1 MFGQSLRHNGQASS
15 RIGDDTMAKN
25 FAASDF
31 AVSIQNLTHHYGD
44 NEALHQIDLNLPAGQ
59 TIGLVGPDGVG
70 KSTLLGIISG
80 VKRLQSG
87 KVTTLD
93 ADIGQKKQRE
103 AVLPRVAFMPQG
115 LGHNLYPTLSVQ
127 ENIDFFARL
136 FGLDAE
142 YRKTR
147 IAQLLEATSLA
158 PFFDRPAGK
167 LSGGMKQKVSLCCA
181 LVHNPDLLIL
191 DEPTTG
197 VDPLS
202 RQQFWELVDALQ
214 AGNPSMTVIVSTAY
228 MEEAARFSW
237 LVAMDDGKVLANGKT
252 TDILKQT
259 GQDTVE
265 KAYISLLPEEKR
277 TQASGFS
284 IPPYQNTDPEPAIE
298 ANNLTCRFGSFTAV
312 DNVSFRIGR
321 GEIFGFLGS
330 NGCGKSTT
338 MKMLTGLLDATS
350 GTAKLFG
357 KPVSAGDL
365 NTRMRIGYMS
375 QAFSLYEELTVKQ
388 NLVLQSRLYRATE
401 KETEQRVDDALD
413 NFELRPFADISPA
426 DLPLGIRQRL
436 QLAAACINT
445 PDILILDEPTSGV
458 DPAARDMFWH
468 HLIDLSR
475 NKHVTIFVST
485 HFMNEA
491 ACCDRI
497 SLMHRGHVLAVGTP
511 DELMKKRGEKSLEA
525 AFIDY
530 LQDQMS
536 QDKDNRDNQ
545 TSSSN
550 VSLENISDNKKK
562 GTASPLWHWLSY
574 VWAFARRESL
584 ELLRDK
590 LRLTFAVAGP
600 IILLLVS
607 AYSISFD
614 INKISFTVCDQDQSN
629 ESRSLVKTFQGSSY
643 FTEKAASS
651 SIAEMNKR
659 LSDGTAQMTLDIPA
673 GFGRDIEAGRHP
685 SLGIGISGAMPFLG
699 ANIQS
704 YATNALLQY
713 AQLSAQGL
721 THNAP
726 SSLPFSIE
734 PRFVYNQ
741 EFLSIYTMVPDTI
754 MLALIL
760 IPTMLTA
767 LGVVREKEIGSI
779 INLYASPASTRQYLI
794 GKQLPYVAIAMLAYL
809 SLVVLSVTILGV
821 PLKGSFLALSLGALL
836 YNLAATGLGLLI
848 STFVSSQVA
857 AIFGTAILCLIPAIN
872 FSGLL
877 YPVSTLT
884 GISYHVGRCFPASWF
899 QLISLGSFTKGLG
912 FTAFLTMYGALTGF
926 ALLYLALACVLLR
939 KQEL

>member
-15 RIGDDTMAKN
+15 RIGDETMAKN

-44 NEALHQIDLNLPAGQ
+44 NEALHQIDLDLPAGQ

-545 TSSSN
+545 TASSN
-550 VSLENISDNKKK
+550 ASLENISDNKKRQQ
-562 GTASPLWHWLSY
+562 P
-574 VWAFARRESL
+574 
-584 ELLRDK
+584 
-590 LRLTFAVAGP
+590 
-600 IILLLVS
+600 
-607 AYSISFD
+607 
-614 INKISFTVCDQDQSN
+614 
-629 ESRSLVKTFQGSSY
+629 
-643 FTEKAASS
+643 
-651 SIAEMNKR
+651 R
-659 LSDGTAQMTLDIPA
+659 LS
-673 GFGRDIEAGRHP
+673 
-685 SLGIGISGAMPFLG
+685 
-699 ANIQS
+699 
-704 YATNALLQY
+704 
-713 AQLSAQGL
+713 
-721 THNAP
+721 
-726 SSLPFSIE
+726 
-734 PRFVYNQ
+734 
-741 EFLSIYTMVPDTI
+741 
-754 MLALIL
+754 
-760 IPTMLTA
+760 
-767 LGVVREKEIGSI
+767 GVG
-779 INLYASPASTRQYLI
+779 
-794 GKQLPYVAIAMLAYL
+794 
-809 SLVVLSVTILGV
+809 
-821 PLKGSFLALSLGALL
+821 
-836 YNLAATGLGLLI
+836 
-848 STFVSSQVA
+848 
-857 AIFGTAILCLIPAIN
+857 CLM
-872 FSGLL
+872 SGLL
-877 YPVSTLT
+877 
-884 GISYHVGRCFPASWF
+884 
-899 QLISLGSFTKGLG
+899 Q
-912 FTAFLTMYGALTGF
+912 GAK
-926 ALLYLALACVLLR
+926 ALNY
-939 KQEL
+939 

>member
-1 MFGQSLRHNGQASS
+1 
-15 RIGDDTMAKN
+15 MAKI

-44 NEALHQIDLNLPAGQ
+44 NEALHQIDLDLPAGQ

-237 LVAMDDGKVLANGKT
+237 LVAMDDGKILANGKT
-252 TDILKQT
+252 ADILKQT

-511 DELMKKRGEKSLEA
+511 DELMKKRGETSLEA

-562 GTASPLWHWLSY
+562 ATSSPLWHWLSY

-629 ESRSLVKTFQGSSY
+629 ESRSLVKSFQGSSY

-651 SIAEMNKR
+651 SLAEMNKR
-659 LSDGTAQMTLDIPA
+659 LSDGTAQMTVDIPA

-685 SLGIGISGAMPFLG
+685 SVGIGISGAMPFLG

-721 THNAP
+721 THSAP

-857 AIFGTAILCLIPAIN
+857 AIFGTAILCLIPAVN

>member
-1 MFGQSLRHNGQASS
+1 
-15 RIGDDTMAKN
+15 MAES
-25 FAASDF
+25 FAGSDP
-31 AVSIQNLTHHYGD
+31 AVSIHDLSHYYGQ
-44 NEALHQIDLNLPAGQ
+44 NEALRQISLDLPAGK

-70 KSTLLGIISG
+70 KSTLLGIIAG
-80 VKRLQSG
+80 VKRLQKG
-87 KVTTLD
+87 KVITLG

-142 YRKTR
+142 FRHAR
-147 IAQLLEATSLA
+147 ITQLLEATSLA

-202 RQQFWELVDALQ
+202 RQQFWELVDTLQ

-237 LVAMDDGKVLANGKT
+237 LVAMDDGKILASGQT
-252 TDILKQT
+252 DDILKKT
-259 GQDTVE
+259 GQPTVE

-284 IPPYQNTDPEPAIE
+284 IPPYQNSDSEPAIE
-298 ANNLTCRFGSFTAV
+298 ANGLTCRFGSFTAV

-357 KPVSAGDL
+357 KPVSSSDL

-375 QAFSLYEELTVKQ
+375 QAFSLYEELTVRQ
-388 NLVLQSRLYRATE
+388 NLVLQSRLYRVAE
-401 KETEQRVDDALD
+401 KETEERVDNSLD
-413 NFELRPFADISPA
+413 DFELRPFANISPA

-511 DELMKKRGEKSLEA
+511 EELMQKRGEKSLEA

-536 QDKDNRDNQ
+536 QDKDNKNNTTTPQ
-545 TSSSN
+545 N
-550 VSLENISDNKKK
+550 SLQNISSHSSKK
-562 GTASPLWHWLSY
+562 APSSLSQWLSY
-574 VWAFARRESL
+574 TWAFARRETI
-584 ELLRDK
+584 ELLRDR
-590 LRLTFAVAGP
+590 LRLAFAIAGP

-614 INKISFTVCDQDQSN
+614 VNKISFTVCDQDQTN
-629 ESRSLVKTFQGSSY
+629 ESRALVKVFQGSSY
-643 FTEKAASS
+643 FTETAASS
-651 SIAEMNKR
+651 GIAQMNKR

-673 GFGRDIEAGRHP
+673 GYGRDIEAGRHP
-685 SLGIGISGAMPFLG
+685 AIGIGISGAMPFLG

-713 AQLSAQGL
+713 AQLSAQQL
-721 THNAP
+721 THKGP
-726 SSLPFSIE
+726 STLPFSIE

-779 INLYASPASTRQYLI
+779 VNLYASPASTRQYLI
-794 GKQLPYVAIAMLAYL
+794 GKQLPYVAIAMFAYL
-809 SLVVLSVTILGV
+809 SLVVLSVTLLGV
-821 PLKGSFLALSLGALL
+821 PLKGSFLALTLGALL

-857 AIFGTAILCLIPAIN
+857 AIFGTAILCLIPAVN

-899 QLISLGSFTKGLG
+899 QLISLGCFTKGLG
-912 FTAFLTMYGALTGF
+912 FPAFLTMYAALTGF
-926 ALLYLALACVLLR
+926 AVLYLGLACILLR
-939 KQEL
+939 KQEV